1 MIIKVD
7 SGPGRT
13 NLEMLVYM
21 RTVGVYC
28 YPGVPNTTHVSQET
42 DQNYGIFK
50 SVFRENLEI
59 LSQARFD
66 QRETLQIT
74 DLPLLVFG
82 GRDTSTNV
90 DIRDSFSSAFSVDA
104 NISCWKKCGAVPLT
118 RSSLLSNQVRHEVVV
133 EDNGTIDL
141 ESDPQVLLLANLEL
155 QNKTHCAILDS
166 KGFDGSQ
173 FRLDAPRV
181 LKTNTQVL
189 TRPQTQERIEAIA
202 KAKGAGQLF
211 HVTGGEHISSNDFFK
226 SRALT
231 EKKEQVEKMEQEK
244 SQFEASK
251 QIENDKVSL
260 IQRKGEITEAN
271 KQSFLVA
278 EIKILL
284 KWKQCKNLI
293 GNKNA
298 LLQRYFETPNPQE
311 ISQWNEVKE
320 QELVRLRDNGIVMKD
335 TALAVSTKQ
344 MANAVCN
351 NVNLLSTPEKTRLI
365 ETLNEEEEEV
375 TMKVEEI

>member
-1 MIIKVD
+1 
-7 SGPGRT
+7 
-13 NLEMLVYM
+13 
-21 RTVGVYC
+21 
-28 YPGVPNTTHVSQET
+28 
-42 DQNYGIFK
+42 
-50 SVFRENLEI
+50 
-59 LSQARFD
+59 
-66 QRETLQIT
+66 
-74 DLPLLVFG
+74 
-82 GRDTSTNV
+82 
-90 DIRDSFSSAFSVDA
+90 
-104 NISCWKKCGAVPLT
+104 
-118 RSSLLSNQVRHEVVV
+118 
-133 EDNGTIDL
+133 
-141 ESDPQVLLLANLEL
+141 
-155 QNKTHCAILDS
+155 
-166 KGFDGSQ
+166 
-173 FRLDAPRV
+173 
-181 LKTNTQVL
+181 
-189 TRPQTQERIEAIA
+189 
-202 KAKGAGQLF
+202 
-211 HVTGGEHISSNDFFK
+211 
-226 SRALT
+226 
-231 EKKEQVEKMEQEK
+231 MEQEK

-293 GNKNA
+293 GNKNT

-311 ISQWNEVKE
+311 ISQWNEVEE